1 MKIISHRGN
10 LNGINFQLEN
20 EPNHITRVLC
30 MGIDCEI
37 DVWHDA
43 GVYYLGHDDPK
54 YKIEAKF
61 LLQKGLWCHAKNL
74 AALEKMLE
82 IGAHCFWHQE
92 DDFTLTSNGYIWTF
106 PQKIVGNKSV
116 IVDNNSNWKTKNYQ
130 CFGVCSDYAV

>member
-10 LNGINFQLEN
+10 LDGINHQLEN
-20 EPNHITRVLC
+20 EPSHISNILKTS
-30 MGIDCEI
+30 IDCEI

-43 GVYYLGHDDPK
+43 GVYYLGHDYPK
-54 YKIEAKF
+54 YKIESKF

-74 AALEKMLE
+74 NALEKMLE
-82 IGAHCFWHQE
+82 IGANCFWHQA

-130 CFGVCSDYAV
+130 CFGVCSDYVV